1 MFHYFQSNHR
11 HLLFQQSSFQ
21 LILEIVIK
29 IYFSEKSIF
38 IDGPGVLGSVLGRLG
53 PILHRAGA
61 DIRLVHGAGGDV
73 RLVNGADSNVWLLHG
88 ADSNVQLVHGAD
100 RDVRLLHLAVSDV
113 HLVHV
118 ADSNVRDRKSNLWL
132 PQSSFTTSSASS
144 FSRIVMINQWPWPSH
159 FAFGI

>member
-53 PILHRAGA
+53 PILNRAGA
-61 DIRLVHGAGGDV
+61 NIRLVHGAGVD
-73 RLVNGADSNVWLLHG
+73 
-88 ADSNVQLVHGAD
+88 VQLVHGAD
-100 RDVRLLHLAVSDV
+100 SNVRLVHGADGDVRLLHLAGSDV
-113 HLVHV
+113 QLVHV
-118 ADSNVRDRKSNLWL
+118 ADSDVRDNKSYFRKCGKNRWQCWKVSCAKRNL
-132 PQSSFTTSSASS
+132 QSFEDFAS
-144 FSRIVMINQWPWPSH
+144 P
-159 FAFGI
+159 

>member
-73 RLVNGADSNVWLLHG
+73 RLLHG
-88 ADSNVQLVHGAD
+88 ADSNVRLIHWAD
-100 RDVRLLHLAVSDV
+100 SDVRLLHLAVSDV
-113 HLVHV
+113 HLIHV

-144 FSRIVMINQWPWPSH
+144 FSRIVVINQWPSH